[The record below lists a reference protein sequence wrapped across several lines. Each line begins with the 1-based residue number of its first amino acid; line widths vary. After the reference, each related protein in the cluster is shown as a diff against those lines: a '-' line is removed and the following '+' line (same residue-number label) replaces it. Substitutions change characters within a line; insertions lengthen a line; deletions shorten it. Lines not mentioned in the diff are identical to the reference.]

1 MPEDERRP
9 EIRIDRIPVRGGA
22 GAVLVI
28 IALLGVMLYALPE
41 LRGPFVSGL
50 GGGLILAVILI
61 LWHKDRG

>member
-41 LRGPFVSGL
+41 LRGPFVIGL

-61 LWHKDRG
+61 LWHKARG